1 MLHRIVENVLLVGV
15 HLRRAPSPARA
26 PAPAALRP
34 LIEALEPERARHD
47 ALAIHFGHRYR
58 SGFWSIYLLSAVAVL
73 FAVLP
78 LALGWDDSRHT
89 LHPILGIWA
98 LGEVVIICTVA
109 ITYWL
114 GHRRDWQG
122 QWLEARTTA
131 ELIGYLPLLAPLV
144 DFERPEEDPDWYLRV
159 FDPGQHL
166 RGNREVT
173 ELCRRHET
181 KVRSQLAGAWK
192 DPKFVADYAAW
203 TAGTLEG
210 QAHYHHGVAHRQH
223 ALRHRAHAL
232 SNALFGLTALGA
244 LLHLVLHTLYLSIV
258 TTFFPALGASIHG
271 AIAQSEAYRLET
283 SSSRLEQDLR
293 RAIARLEE
301 AAAQGTE
308 AVRESVRDALAL
320 ILEEHQDWHM
330 LVRPHAL
337 PLA

>member
-1 MLHRIVENVLLVGV
+1 MLHRIVENVLLVGA
-15 HLRRAPSPARA
+15 HLHRAQPPARA

-34 LIEALEPERARHD
+34 LIEALEPERSRHD
-47 ALAIHFGHRYR
+47 ALAIHFGRRYR

-89 LHPILGIWA
+89 LHPYLGIWA
-98 LGEVVIICTVA
+98 LGEVVIISTVA
-109 ITYWL
+109 VTYWL

-122 QWLEARTTA
+122 QWLSARTTA
-131 ELIGYLPLLAPLV
+131 ELIGYLPMLAPLV
-144 DFERPEEDPDWYLRV
+144 DFARPDEDPDWYLRV

-181 KVRSQLAGAWK
+181 GMRSELAQAWE
-192 DPKFVADYAAW
+192 DPGFVAGYAAW
-203 TAGTLEG
+203 TASGLEG
-210 QAHYHHGVAHRQH
+210 QAHYHRGVARRQH

-232 SNALFGLTALGA
+232 SVWLFGLTALGA
-244 LLHLVLHTLYLSIV
+244 LMHLVLHTLYLSIV

-271 AIAQSEAYRLET
+271 AIAQSESYRLEA
-283 SSSRLEQDLR
+283 SSSRLEKDLE
-293 RAIARLEE
+293 RAVARLED
-301 AAAQGTE
+301 ATARGAVPVRE
-308 AVRESVRDALAL
+308 AVREALSL
-320 ILEEHQDWHM
+320 ILQEHQDWHM